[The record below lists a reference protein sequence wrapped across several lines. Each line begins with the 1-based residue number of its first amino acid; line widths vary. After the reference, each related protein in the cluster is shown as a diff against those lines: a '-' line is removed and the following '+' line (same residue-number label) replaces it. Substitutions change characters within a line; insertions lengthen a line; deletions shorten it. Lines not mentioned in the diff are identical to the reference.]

1 MNKQPIF
8 IVAVSGG
15 VDSVV
20 LLHKLVSRQTVD
32 EINSP
37 KYVAAHFD
45 HGIRKDSNED
55 AELVRKLAKEYEL
68 DFELGQ
74 GKLNDKSSEADSRRL
89 RYKFLRDTKEKYK
102 ADKIILAHHQDD
114 LLETMVLNIIR
125 GTGPRGLN
133 PMQGYD
139 DLLRPL
145 IHRRKKELIEYA
157 NKHNLV
163 WNEDSTNSDEKYKR
177 NYIRKNIMPKLESK
191 TDELLNIRTRI
202 EEIYHDVDMRLSFLM
217 PKKNVISRSWFLK
230 FPYCVQK
237 EIIRSFLIRCGLE
250 DIDSKTIE
258 RLTVSVKTLPI
269 NKKTDISGKLW
280 LKSEKDNVLITSK

>member
-20 LLHKLVSRQTVD
+20 LLHKLTSRQTMD
-32 EINSP
+32 QINPP
-37 KYVAAHFD
+37 KYVVAHFD
-45 HGIRKDSNED
+45 HGIRKDSDKD
-55 AELVRKLAKEYEL
+55 ATLAKELAKKYGLE
-68 DFELGQ
+68 FELGK
-74 GKLNDKSSEADSRRL
+74 GELSHSSSEAEARSL
-89 RYKFLRDTKEKYK
+89 RYKFLREVKEKYN
-102 ADKIILAHHQDD
+102 ADKIVLAHHQDD
-114 LLETMVLNIIR
+114 LLETMVLNILR

-145 IHRRKKELIEYA
+145 IHRRKKELLDYA
-157 NKHNLV
+157 NEHNLK

-177 NYIRKNIMPKLESK
+177 NYVRKNIMPKLEGNVA
-191 TDELLNIRTRI
+191 DLLKIRVRI

-217 PKKNVISRSWFLK
+217 PKKNVISRYWFLK
-230 FPYCVQK
+230 FPFIVQK
-237 EIIRSFLIRCGLE
+237 EIIRSFLVRCGLE

-258 RLTVSVKTLPI
+258 RLTISVKTLPI
-269 NKKTDISGKLW
+269 GKKTDISGKLW
-280 LKSEKDNVLITSK
+280 LKSQKENVLISSK